1 MLATVL
7 GWLTDFLTR
16 AIMESRKAA
25 GSKAVASPPPP
36 PLIFTKLWLNE
47 VTHEYL
53 LKWIIMMQS
62 SPCNICNL
70 RADCLFGGYA
80 GRKNRFVC
88 IANLEQTIGK
98 CYICPILPEDVLS
111 VKFATGGN
119 RENSF
124 RKRRLNNEGKKKG
137 TALSFSSPLAH
148 SFFRCLP
155 ARFANQNGELVCRL

>member
-1 MLATVL
+1 
-7 GWLTDFLTR
+7 
-16 AIMESRKAA
+16 
-25 GSKAVASPPPP
+25 
-36 PLIFTKLWLNE
+36 
-47 VTHEYL
+47 
-53 LKWIIMMQS
+53 MMQS

-70 RADCLFGGYA
+70 RADCLFRGYA

-124 RKRRLNNEGKKKG
+124 RKRRLNKEGKKKG

-155 ARFANQNGELVCRL
+155 GSLRQSKWRACLQAITFLSIRPLILSLC